1 MVDTLQSLASINHL
15 INGISEKLSEAR
27 NIFGGAVCIWIR
39 PAWGYFK
46 MSFFAGHI
54 AAKWLGVLCDPVS
67 AAGKLCSHSDSGKIK
82 KSANTVLSGRNRLF
96 KISIFAETDFPREA
110 KRSEGVERVRENL
123 LLFQS
128 EGVDAEVNK
137 RVLREASD

>member
-1 MVDTLQSLASINHL
+1 M
-15 INGISEKLSEAR
+15 
-27 NIFGGAVCIWIR
+27 
-39 PAWGYFK
+39 
-46 MSFFAGHI
+46 
-54 AAKWLGVLCDPVS
+54 
-67 AAGKLCSHSDSGKIK
+67 
-82 KSANTVLSGRNRLF
+82 SGRNRLF